1 MVEASQKRPVG
12 YAGVRPGRTWVKIL
26 IGIVC
31 LGLAAMWVYG
41 FLFASRDAVSRV
53 DDLAWSERAEQICRE
68 ANLERFELADE
79 RRIEDAGADA
89 LAERAAIIDQA
100 TLIVEQMIDD
110 VVEMR
115 PSGVEDQAIV
125 ETWEGFYRQL
135 IEDRRGY
142 TDTLRA
148 GENRPFAET
157 AEDGA
162 PISEWINDFTIA
174 NEMPECSA
182 PLDLSI

>member
-1 MVEASQKRPVG
+1 MSSSSRPVG

-26 IGIVC
+26 LGLVC
-31 LGLAAMWVYG
+31 LGLAGMWVYG

-53 DDLAWSERAEQICRE
+53 DDLAWSQRAEAICRD
-68 ANLERFELADE
+68 ANIARFALADE
-79 RRIEDAGADA
+79 RRISDAGPDA
-89 LAERAAIIDQA
+89 LSERATIIDTA
-100 TLIVEQMIDD
+100 TLIVEQMLDD
-110 VVEMR
+110 VVEVS
-115 PSGVEDQAIV
+115 PAGVEDKAIV
-125 ETWEGFYRQL
+125 ETWERFYRQL
-135 IEDRRGY
+135 IVDRRAY

-174 NEMPECSA
+174 NEMTECSA
-182 PLDLSI
+182 PVDLSI

>member
-1 MVEASQKRPVG
+1 VGDVDTDRPVG

-26 IGIVC
+26 IGLVC

-41 FLFASRDAVSRV
+41 FFFASRDAVSRV
-53 DDLAWSERAEQICRE
+53 DDLSWSERAEEICAA
-68 ANLERFELADE
+68 ANQERFGLADE
-79 RRIEDAGADA
+79 RRIDDAGPDA

-110 VVEMR
+110 VVSV
-115 PSGVEDQAIV
+115 PPAGVEDKAIV
-125 ETWEGFYRQL
+125 DTWEGFYRQL
-135 IEDRRGY
+135 ITDRRAY

-162 PISEWINDFTIA
+162 PISEWINDFTVA
-174 NEMPECSA
+174 NEMTECSA

>member
-1 MVEASQKRPVG
+1 VDDTTSSRPVG

-26 IGIVC
+26 IGFIC

-53 DDLAWSERAEQICRE
+53 DDLAWSERAQEICTA
-68 ANLERFELADE
+68 ANQERFALADE
-79 RRIEDAGADA
+79 RRIDDAGPDA
-89 LAERAAIIDQA
+89 LAERAAIIDEA
-100 TLIVEQMIDD
+100 TLIVERMLDA
-110 VVEMR
+110 VVAVA
-115 PSGVEDQAIV
+115 PSGVEDKAIV
-125 ETWEGFYRQL
+125 DTWEDFYRQL
-135 IEDRRGY
+135 IIDRRGY

-157 AEDGA
+157 AEEGA
-162 PISEWINDFTIA
+162 PISEWINDFAVA
-174 NEMPECSA
+174 NEMTECAA